1 MRKKDEMN
9 EMTVMRPLSARV
21 SMYVLLITALVFG
34 TAFFI
39 FYSSARK
46 QVQIE
51 VEHHAAESLN
61 NLVLH
66 IDEVLYAVE
75 VAVQNNSW
83 QVEECMDTPDS
94 LYGILKRL
102 LEGNPV
108 IIGSAVAF
116 EPDFYPE
123 KGRLFS
129 PYAYR
134 SGDDIVYKQIGTDDY
149 EYHCMDWYQIPKLLD
164 TPYWSE
170 PYFDTGGAEVIMTT
184 YSLPLHDNDGR
195 IFAIFTADL
204 SLQWLTEKVNSLKLY
219 PDSYSFMIGRGG
231 AYLVHPRAERIL
243 NETVFTATSDME
255 DTTATAI
262 GRSMMRG
269 ETGFATLN
277 NDDYSTS
284 YVFYA
289 PMSRTGWSVA
299 TACTYDDIFSGVDRI
314 RTIVLIISVVG
325 LVFLLVFCFVLI
337 HNQIRPL
344 TRLAVASRN
353 IAHGD
358 LTTPLPPVRKRSD
371 EVGVLY
377 DSFGYM
383 QHSLE
388 EYIKELA
395 DTTARKERIE
405 SELRIA
411 SDIQMGMIPKSFPPF
426 PDRNDIDLYA
436 KLIPAKEVGGDLY
449 DFFVQDECLY
459 FTVGDVSGKGVPAS
473 LLMAVTRSL
482 FRNMASRLRSPAAIV
497 SSLNDSLAESNESG
511 MFVTFFMG
519 VLDLKSGMMT
529 YCNAGHNPPVRTEA
543 DGASGFLDMTPNL
556 PLGVLEGFPY
566 REQVAELGKGT
577 MLFLYTDGVTE
588 AESPDKIQF
597 SPEKLLA
604 VLSTLATDDT
614 EAVIRDVLQE
624 IHAHASGAEQNDDI
638 TMLCLRY
645 QPSN

>member
-1 MRKKDEMN
+1 MKKDVMKEMS
-9 EMTVMRPLSARV
+9 VMRSLSARV
-21 SMYVLLITALVFG
+21 SMYVLIVTVFVFAA
-34 TAFFI
+34 AFLI
-39 FYSSARK
+39 FYTSARK

-94 LYGILKRL
+94 LYGILGRF
-102 LEGNPV
+102 LESNPV

-134 SGDDIVYKQIGTDDY
+134 NGDEIVFKQIGTDDY
-149 EYHCMDWYQIPKLLD
+149 EYHYMDWYQIPKLLD
-164 TPYWSE
+164 SPYWSE
-170 PYFDTGGAEVIMTT
+170 PYFDTGGAEAIMTT
-184 YSLPLHDNDGR
+184 YSLPMHDSEGN
-195 IFAIFTADL
+195 IFAVFTADL
-204 SLQWLTEKVNSLKLY
+204 SLQWLREKVNSLKLY
-219 PDSYSFMIGRGG
+219 PNSYSFMIGRGG

-243 NETVFTATSDME
+243 NETIFTATCEME
-255 DTTATAI
+255 DTTVASI

-289 PMSRTGWSVA
+289 PMNRTGWSVA
-299 TACTYDDIFSGVDRI
+299 TACPYDDIFSGVDRI
-314 RTIVLIISVVG
+314 RTIVMIISAAG
-325 LVFLLVFCFVLI
+325 LVFLLVFCFMLI
-337 HNQIRPL
+337 RNQIRPL
-344 TRLAVASRN
+344 TRLAAAARN

-358 LTTPLPPVRKRSD
+358 LATPLPPVRKRSD

-388 EYIKELA
+388 EYVRELA

-411 SDIQMGMIPKSFPPF
+411 SEIQMGMIPKIFPPF
-426 PDRNDIDLYA
+426 PERKDIDLYA

-449 DFFVQDECLY
+449 DFFVQDGCLY

-482 FRNMASRLRSPAAIV
+482 FRNMASHLKSPAAIV

-511 MFVTFFMG
+511 MFVTLFVG
-519 VLDLKSGMMT
+519 VLDLKSGMLT
-529 YCNAGHNPPVRTEA
+529 YCNAGHNPPVRTET
-543 DGASGFLDMTPNL
+543 DGTAGFLDMIPNL
-556 PLGVLEGFPY
+556 PLGVIEGFPY
-566 REQVAELGKGT
+566 QEQVEPFGRGA

-588 AESPDKIQF
+588 AESPDKQLF
-597 SPEKLLA
+597 SPERLLE
-604 VLSTLATDDT
+604 VLGTLAGGSPDK
-614 EAVIRDVLQE
+614 VIAEVLQE

-645 QPSN
+645 LPS